1 MTVRLE
7 NSLKTI
13 KHKTKMKETE
23 HIIKKIVKK
32 EHLPL
37 IRERHKDKK
46 IVFCTGC
53 FDVLH
58 AGHSVF
64 IQQCKSFGDVLVVGI
79 GSDSIIQ
86 KLKGPGR
93 PVNSEMNR
101 AFLIASLNNVDYVV
115 INDEEMQEGKID
127 FKTAIENLCPDVFV
141 LNDDD
146 SVINLKKK
154 FLDKHGVKLE
164 LVKRETPSEL
174 NPISSSEIIHKRSKN
189 KNAAPLGKFIEDH
202 K

>member
-1 MTVRLE
+1 
-7 NSLKTI
+7 
-13 KHKTKMKETE
+13 MKETE

-58 AGHSVF
+58 AGHS
-64 IQQCKSFGDVLVVGI
+64 CKSLGDVLVVGI

-127 FKTAIENLCPDVFV
+127 FKTAIENL
-141 LNDDD
+141 NDDD
-146 SVINLKKK
+146 SAINLKKK
-154 FLDKHGVKLE
+154 FLDKHGVELK
-164 LVKRETPSEL
+164 LVKREVPPEL
-174 NPISSSEIIHKRSKN
+174 NPISSSEIIRKQSKN
-189 KNAAPLGKFIEDH
+189 KNTAPLGKFIEDH

>member
-1 MTVRLE
+1 
-7 NSLKTI
+7 
-13 KHKTKMKETE
+13 MKETE

-32 EHLPL
+32 EHLSL
-37 IRERHKDKK
+37 IREQYKDKK

-64 IQQCKSFGDVLVVGI
+64 IQQCKSLGDILIVGI
-79 GSDSIIQ
+79 GSDYTLQ

-101 AFLIASLNNVDYVV
+101 AFLMASLNNVDYVV
-115 INDEEMQEGKID
+115 INDEEIQEGKID
-127 FKTAIENLCPDVFV
+127 FKTPIENLRPDVFV

-146 SVINLKKK
+146 SAINLKKK
-154 FLDKHGVKLE
+154 FLNKYGVKLK
-164 LVKRETPSEL
+164 LVKREVPPEL
-174 NPISSSEIIHKRSKN
+174 NPISSSEIIYKRSKN
-189 KNAAPLGKFIEDH
+189 KHTAL
-202 K
+202 